1 MAMDSTLKLMMAAA
15 ELGGKQLMKY
25 FGKTLATKQKSTVAD
40 FRTKADLASE
50 RAVLSVLRKKYPKY
64 GIHSEEQGIS
74 NPHATKC
81 FVIDPLD
88 GTNNFVL
95 GIPMFSVSIGL
106 MDGVRTTHSVVYN
119 PLLKH
124 MYYAVLG
131 KGAYCNGDRLRI
143 CQEKDCRRATIA
155 YCCSYLAS
163 EKFETMRQVSLR
175 ALKPKRILTSWS
187 PALDLCMLA
196 SGRIE
201 AFASDKSELYDYVAG
216 KLIAKE
222 AGASVTSLAGKP
234 LTDDT
239 VDTFMVCN
247 TASIRGVL
255 QKAFK

>member
-1 MAMDSTLKLMMAAA
+1 MDSTLRVMVGAARF
-15 ELGGKQLMKY
+15 GGEQLMKY
-25 FGKTLATKQKSTVAD
+25 FGKTLATKQKSTAAD

-74 NPHATKC
+74 NSHATKR

-106 MDGVRTTHSVVYN
+106 MDGARTTHSVVYN

-124 MYYAVLG
+124 MYFAALG
-131 KGAYCNGDRLRI
+131 KGAYCNGQKLKVN
-143 CQEKDCRRATIA
+143 QETDIHRATLA
-155 YCCSYLAS
+155 YACSYTTSAVLE
-163 EKFETMRQVSLR
+163 EKRVHQMRSLR
-175 ALKPKRILTSWS
+175 LKRILTSWS

-201 AFASDKSELYDYVAG
+201 AFASDKNELYDYVAG

-222 AGASVTSLAGKP
+222 AGGFVTSLAGKL

-247 TASIRGVL
+247 TASNRSVL